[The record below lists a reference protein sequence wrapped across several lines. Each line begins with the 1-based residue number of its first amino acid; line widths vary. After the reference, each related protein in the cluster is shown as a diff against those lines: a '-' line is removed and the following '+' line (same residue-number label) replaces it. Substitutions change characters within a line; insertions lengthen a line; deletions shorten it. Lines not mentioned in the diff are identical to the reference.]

1 MSSLSEKLIKIID
14 ERIEKKLAQTN
25 FVTKYVGIVV
35 GVSSD
40 NTTITVTIVG
50 YDTRFTFPNKT
61 GEALSVGDGVKIEC
75 NNGQLT
81 GGYISEKFG
90 KSNILT
96 RARNIYIENREP
108 TAADGQ
114 NGDVWIYYQT

>member
-14 ERIEKKLAQTN
+14 ERIEKKLAKTN
-25 FVTKYVGIVV
+25 FVTKYVGIVKY
-35 GVSSD
+35 VSND
-40 NTTITVTIVG
+40 NAAVAVTIAG
-50 YDTRFTFPNKT
+50 YDTLFTFLNKT
-61 GEALSVGDGVKIEC
+61 GEVLSVGDSVKIEC

-81 GGYISEKFG
+81 GGYVTEKFG
-90 KSNILT
+90 QSTILT

>member
-35 GVSSD
+35 DVSSD
-40 NTTITVTIVG
+40 NATITVIIAG
-50 YDTRFTFPNKT
+50 YDTHFTFPNKT
-61 GEALSVGDGVKIEC
+61 GEVLSVGDGVKIEC

-90 KSNILT
+90 KSTILT
-96 RARNIYIENREP
+96 RVRNIYIEDREP
-108 TAADGQ
+108 TSADGED
-114 NGDVWIYYQT
+114 GDIWIYHNI

>member
-40 NTTITVTIVG
+40 NTTITVTIAG
-50 YDTRFTFPNKT
+50 YDTCFTFPNKT

>member
-25 FVTKYVGIVV
+25 FVGIVV

-40 NTTITVTIVG
+40 NATITVTIAG

>member
-25 FVTKYVGIVV
+25 FVTKYVGIVKYT
-35 GVSSD
+35 SND
-40 NTTITVTIVG
+40 NTAVAVTIAG
-50 YDTRFTFPNKT
+50 YDTLFTFLNKT
-61 GEALSVGDGVKIEC
+61 GEVLSVGDSVKIEC

-81 GGYISEKFG
+81 GGYVSEKFG
-90 KSNILT
+90 QSTILT

>member
-14 ERIEKKLAQTN
+14 ERIEKKLAKTN
-25 FVTKYVGIVV
+25 FVTKYVGIVKY
-35 GVSSD
+35 VSND
-40 NTTITVTIVG
+40 NTAVAVTIAG
-50 YDTRFTFPNKT
+50 YDTLFTFLNKT
-61 GEALSVGDGVKIEC
+61 GEVLSVGDSVKIEC

-81 GGYISEKFG
+81 GGYVTEKFG
-90 KSNILT
+90 QSTILT

>member
-40 NTTITVTIVG
+40 NATITVTIAG
-50 YDTRFTFPNKT
+50 YDTHFTFPNKT
-61 GEALSVGDGVKIEC
+61 GEVLSVGDGVKIEC

-90 KSNILT
+90 KSTILT
-96 RARNIYIENREP
+96 RVRNIYIENREP
-108 TAADGQ
+108 TSADGED
-114 NGDVWIYYQT
+114 GDIWISYNT

>member
-40 NTTITVTIVG
+40 DATITVTIAG
-50 YDTRFTFPNKT
+50 YDTHFTFPNKT
-61 GEALSVGDGVKIEC
+61 GEVLSVGDGVKIEC

-90 KSNILT
+90 KSTILT
-96 RARNIYIENREP
+96 RVRNIYIENREP
-108 TAADGQ
+108 NSADGED
-114 NGDVWIYYQT
+114 GDIWISYNT

>member
-40 NTTITVTIVG
+40 NATITVTIAG

-61 GEALSVGDGVKIEC
+61 GEVLSVGDGVKIEC

-90 KSNILT
+90 KSTIST